1 MIPPVPS
8 PATTKDTNPMTEPTV
23 YASKGGTAFHNTRD
37 CRAREAGQ
45 GLWDTDDWSGYAIQ
59 PTTIPAA
66 MSEGKLPCRV
76 CMFTE
81 ARAWAISSCED
92 DFGHEPVPTGHIGPD
107 GQPTAVCARCTEH
120 GVLIQ
125 IGGDDPSPLRVAWP
139 CTSAV
144 VLGLVPR
151 PAAA

>member
-1 MIPPVPS
+1 MP
-8 PATTKDTNPMTEPTV
+8 EPTV
-23 YASKGGTAFHNTRD
+23 YASKGGAAFHATPD

-59 PTTIPAA
+59 PMTIPAA
-66 MSEGKLPCRV
+66 MGAGKLPCLV
-76 CMFTE
+76 CMTSLGANWFRTP
-81 ARAWAISSCED
+81 CED
-92 DFGHEPVPTGHIGPD
+92 DFGHEPVVTGHIGPD

-139 CTSAV
+139 CTSAL

-151 PAAA
+151 AAAA